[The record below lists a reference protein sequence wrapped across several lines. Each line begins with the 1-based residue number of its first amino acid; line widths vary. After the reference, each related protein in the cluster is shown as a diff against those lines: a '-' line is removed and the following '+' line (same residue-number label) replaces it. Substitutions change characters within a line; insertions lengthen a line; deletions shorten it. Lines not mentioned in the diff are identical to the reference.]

1 MEYKFPMT
9 CSSESHSCLFQQA
22 ILFCIP
28 FSNAQIVLGII
39 VCSHCSCI
47 EMRLSS
53 SLIALVALA
62 GQALA
67 LPFNEL
73 AERDTGLDVKLIPI
87 GNTRVKAII
96 TNNADHEMSFVKY
109 NTLFDSSPVRKVQIS
124 KDGSIIPFKGIHL
137 YYDIDNLP
145 KGAYKTLAPG
155 ASAEAEFDIA
165 ETSDLS
171 AGGSFKI
178 SAEGSIPVIDG
189 QGTKPTSSIRFKAN
203 TLTMDIDGE
212 MASRV
217 ASAIPELNK
226 RTRVDNQ
233 TCTGQYAQLLQG
245 GLRTCA
251 TYAQRAA
258 QAASGG
264 NAQKFQEYFK
274 TTNQQ
279 TRQNVARRFQAIA
292 QECSSANQGR
302 TIYFCQDVYG
312 YCQGAIAYTVPDR
325 SHVVNCPAYWSLP
338 PVLNRGLGPDHGYV
352 IVHEFTH
359 APSVFSPG
367 TVDHAYGYEQCRR
380 LNAQQSLNNA
390 DSYSL
395 FAADV
400 SRN

>member
-1 MEYKFPMT
+1 MT
-9 CSSESHSCLFQQA
+9 CSFVSADRAPLHPALQHLACPWENCLFS
-22 ILFCIP
+22 LF
-28 FSNAQIVLGII
+28 L
-39 VCSHCSCI
+39 

-53 SLIALVALA
+53 SLIALAALA
-62 GQALA
+62 VQALA
-67 LPFNEL
+67 LPVNEL

-124 KDGSIIPFKGIHL
+124 KDGSIVPFNGMRL
-137 YYDIDNLP
+137 YYDINNLP
-145 KGAYKTLAPG
+145 KEAYKTLAPG

-171 AGGSFKI
+171 AGGSFEI

-189 QGTKPTSSIRFKAN
+189 QGTKPTGSIRFKAN
-203 TLTMDIDGE
+203 VLTMDIDGE
-212 MASRV
+212 MASKV
-217 ASAIPELNK
+217 ASAIPELDK
-226 RTRVDNQ
+226 RTRVDGQ

-245 GLRTCA
+245 GLRNCV

-274 TTNQQ
+274 TTSQQ
-279 TRQNVARRFQAIA
+279 ARQSVARRFQAIA

-302 TIYFCQDVYG
+302 TIYFCQDVYRN
-312 YCQGAIAYTVPDR
+312 CQRGLIAYTIPAR
-325 SHVVNCPAYWSLP
+325 SHVVNCPDYWRLP
-338 PVLNRGLGPDHGYV
+338 PVVNRGLDPDHGYV
-352 IVHEFTH
+352 VVHEFTH
-359 APSVFSPG
+359 ATSIFSPG

-380 LNAQQSLNNA
+380 LNAQQSLSNA
-390 DSYSL
+390 DNYSL

-400 SRN
+400 TRN

>member
-1 MEYKFPMT
+1 
-9 CSSESHSCLFQQA
+9 
-22 ILFCIP
+22 
-28 FSNAQIVLGII
+28 
-39 VCSHCSCI
+39 
-47 EMRLSS
+47 MRLSS

-124 KDGSIIPFKGIHL
+124 KDGSIIPFSGIHL

-145 KGAYKTLAPG
+145 KEAYKTLAPG

-212 MASRV
+212 MASKV

-233 TCTGQYAQLLQG
+233 SCTGQYAQLLQG
-245 GLRTCA
+245 GLRTCV

-274 TTNQQ
+274 TTDQQ
-279 TRQNVARRFQAIA
+279 TRRCAAASGHCQNVALPTRAARSTSAGMSTATARVPLLTPSQTAAMLSTA
-292 QECSSANQGR
+292 QPTGVSLLFSTAVLALTMAMLLFTSS
-302 TIYFCQDVYG
+302 
-312 YCQGAIAYTVPDR
+312 
-325 SHVVNCPAYWSLP
+325 LM
-338 PVLNRGLGPDHGYV
+338 LL
-352 IVHEFTH
+352 
-359 APSVFSPG
+359 VFSALALLTMLTDMSNAGDLMPSSLL
-367 TVDHAYGYEQCRR
+367 TMLTATLSLLLMSPATKAYLLPAGQ
-380 LNAQQSLNNA
+380 
-390 DSYSL
+390 
-395 FAADV
+395 
-400 SRN
+400 